1 MLFVFFGAQQ
11 PKVCVL
17 QQFGL
22 KQCEHSAEHL
32 IYCSTE
38 ESYPVSEQHISQ
50 QMTKLLFQYSPCISY
65 FSHSLV
71 KTNHAAI
78 QRKKNNSVVLL
89 MIYLSQPMASLTAA
103 FLPDVSCPLIT
114 LHSWQEKR
122 LSAFCNHNSL
132 FLKTSFTPLM
142 QNYVHPSQT
151 LKFLLIRGPAKL
163 SSDQCA
169 IVIPTNIPHV
179 LQDLLRLKDII
190 LIHHL
195 YISPLALVFS
205 SLSRDCLLSLR
216 MSEHSPFAEKE
227 MGHLLC

>member
-1 MLFVFFGAQQ
+1 
-11 PKVCVL
+11 
-17 QQFGL
+17 
-22 KQCEHSAEHL
+22 
-32 IYCSTE
+32 
-38 ESYPVSEQHISQ
+38 
-50 QMTKLLFQYSPCISY
+50 
-65 FSHSLV
+65 
-71 KTNHAAI
+71 
-78 QRKKNNSVVLL
+78 
-89 MIYLSQPMASLTAA
+89 MASLTAA

-179 LQDLLRLKDII
+179 LQDLLRLKDISHLDPSFI
-190 LIHHL
+190 HFPTGSCLFLTIQRLLTVTKNVRAQPICREGDGPSSVLRSKRQRHHL
-195 YISPLALVFS
+195 VTI
-205 SLSRDCLLSLR
+205 
-216 MSEHSPFAEKE
+216 
-227 MGHLLC
+227 